1 MFGLA
6 ITLISTLGATG
17 MGSILKIFAGHIQ
30 SKNTAREAREKRK
43 LFKDL
48 KENDQAVEFQTA
60 VFGEADEKTAIFT
73 RTTRRIIALIGMFN
87 FATISILC
95 TIWPTAELVTF
106 MPTENIQS
114 FKVLWGLIEFP
125 INNESTVR
133 ITTGHIALSSFTSLG
148 AIIGFYFTPGGSK

>member
-60 VFGEADEKTAIFT
+60 VFGETDEKTAMFT

-114 FKVLWGLIEFP
+114 FKILWGLIEFP